1 MAKSGMRPEK
11 ADHASRG
18 NSLCGAKHR
27 LEFADSNSSHG
38 EGVASLPINARSE
51 AVVIESTSEKYH
63 DRWSALRPDQS
74 GRQFGNLKRNI
85 VWAFG
90 GNSFYGLCQWGMLTI
105 LARLGRPEQ
114 VGTYALGVAISTPM
128 FMLSNLHLREIQSTD
143 TRQQFKFGQYVGL
156 RLATTAIALLAIGA
170 VAYAAGFKREAAL
183 VVLLVAMARG
193 VESIADVFYG
203 LLQRYE
209 RLDRISKSLILHGSL
224 LVLGLGVVFWFK
236 RALPWGVACSVL
248 GGILALSYDIRSPR
262 LVGENAD
269 SWTIGPW
276 RTTAWIQATLRLAWL
291 GLPLG
296 SVMALVTLSANIPR
310 YFIEKYYGPKELGIF
325 AAMAYF
331 MLVGTLVVTAMGQ
344 SASPRLAR
352 YFFGGNHTAFVVLL
366 RKLLSTAVVLGVA
379 GVALAAVAAGPA
391 LRVFYG
397 PEYAVH
403 SGVLVW
409 LMLASGIS
417 YIVGFLGFAMVA
429 IRRLAILFPIFLLAS
444 AISFLG
450 CFLLVPKFGMV
461 GAALAIV
468 ASTATQAIGTGAVV
482 YGTLARVRSCQ
493 AQLF

>member
-170 VAYAAGFKREAAL
+170 VA
-183 VVLLVAMARG
+183 
-193 VESIADVFYG
+193 
-203 LLQRYE
+203 
-209 RLDRISKSLILHGSL
+209 
-224 LVLGLGVVFWFK
+224 
-236 RALPWGVACSVL
+236 
-248 GGILALSYDIRSPR
+248 
-262 LVGENAD
+262 
-269 SWTIGPW
+269 
-276 RTTAWIQATLRLAWL
+276 
-291 GLPLG
+291 
-296 SVMALVTLSANIPR
+296 
-310 YFIEKYYGPKELGIF
+310 
-325 AAMAYF
+325 
-331 MLVGTLVVTAMGQ
+331 
-344 SASPRLAR
+344 
-352 YFFGGNHTAFVVLL
+352 
-366 RKLLSTAVVLGVA
+366 
-379 GVALAAVAAGPA
+379 
-391 LRVFYG
+391 
-397 PEYAVH
+397 
-403 SGVLVW
+403 
-409 LMLASGIS
+409 
-417 YIVGFLGFAMVA
+417 
-429 IRRLAILFPIFLLAS
+429 
-444 AISFLG
+444 
-450 CFLLVPKFGMV
+450 
-461 GAALAIV
+461 
-468 ASTATQAIGTGAVV
+468 
-482 YGTLARVRSCQ
+482 
-493 AQLF
+493 